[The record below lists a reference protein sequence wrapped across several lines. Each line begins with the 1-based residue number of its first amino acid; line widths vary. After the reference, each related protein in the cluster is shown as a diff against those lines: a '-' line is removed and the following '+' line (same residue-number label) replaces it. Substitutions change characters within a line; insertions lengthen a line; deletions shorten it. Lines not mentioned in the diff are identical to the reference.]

1 MNKPPDSQS
10 PRYTWEEAIEVLRGV
25 EAHRDLIF
33 HAYLT
38 ADLLDNCRRF
48 EASTEF
54 QETLRILAGKRA
66 GRRLL
71 DIPAGNGIGTYAF
84 TRAGYEVTAVDPDPS
99 ASVGRG
105 AISSVLMESGL
116 SAQVIDAFG
125 ERLPFE
131 AGAFDVVYVRQ
142 GLHHAADL
150 TQMLR
155 EFARVLQPGGLLLA
169 CREPVVDNYGSS
181 LKSFLDA
188 QVDHQ
193 LYGGENAFTLN
204 DYRAAIEGAGFSQ
217 IEEFDPVGSDI
228 NLFPDTQKALAVR
241 LLSSRP
247 GRLLGI
253 LMSPRTVLSIGLW
266 YLRRQRM
273 PGRLFSFVARK
284 PA

>member
-1 MNKPPDSQS
+1 MNRSQES
-10 PRYTWEEAIEVLRGV
+10 QQPRYTWEEAIEILRRD

-54 QETLRILAGKRA
+54 REALKVLADRGA

-71 DIPAGNGIGTYAF
+71 DIPAGNGIATYAF
-84 TRAGYEVTAVDPDPS
+84 AHAGYQVTAVDPDPS

-105 AISSVLMESGL
+105 AISRVLAESKL

-131 AGAFDVVYVRQ
+131 AAAFDVVYVRQ

-150 TQMLR
+150 PQMLR
-155 EFARVLQPGGLLLA
+155 EFARVLRPGGLLLA
-169 CREPVVDNYGSS
+169 CREPVVEDYGAS
-181 LKSFLDA
+181 LKAFLDA

-193 LYGGENAFTLN
+193 LYGGENAFTLS

-217 IEEFDPVGSDI
+217 VEEFDPVGSAI
-228 NLFPDTQKALAVR
+228 NLFPDTPEALATR

-247 GRLLGI
+247 GRLLSR
-253 LMSPRTVLSIGLW
+253 LLPPQAVLNIGLW
-266 YLRRQRM
+266 YLRRRRA
-273 PGRLFSFVARK
+273 PGRLYSFLARK